1 MVIILILIL
10 IIVLLFLL
18 QNRVNT
24 FIGNYMLR
32 DAIPQSICPKFNF
45 IEKENKVKKSLE
57 TKPIL
62 RDVSEL
68 MFRTKSGEN
77 IYDKTQV

>member
-18 QNRVNT
+18 QNRVNS

-68 MFRTKSGEN
+68 MFRNKLGEN

>member
-62 RDVSEL
+62 RDVIEL

>member
-1 MVIILILIL
+1 
-10 IIVLLFLL
+10 
-18 QNRVNT
+18 
-24 FIGNYMLR
+24 MLR

-45 IEKENKVKKSLE
+45 IEKENKLKKSLE

>member
-68 MFRTKSGEN
+68 MFRSKLGDN

>member
-10 IIVLLFLL
+10 IIGLLFLL

-45 IEKENKVKKSLE
+45 IEKENKVKNGLE

-68 MFRTKSGEN
+68 MFRTKLGDN

>member
-45 IEKENKVKKSLE
+45 IEKENKLKKSLE

>member
-1 MVIILILIL
+1 
-10 IIVLLFLL
+10 
-18 QNRVNT
+18 
-24 FIGNYMLR
+24 MLR

-68 MFRTKSGEN
+68 MFRSKLGDT

>member
-10 IIVLLFLL
+10 IIVLLFFL

-32 DAIPQSICPKFNF
+32 DAIPESICPKFKF
-45 IEKENKVKKSLE
+45 IEKDNKVKKSLYN
-57 TKPIL
+57 KPIL
-62 RDVSEL
+62 RDVTEL
-68 MFRTKSGEN
+68 MFRNKPGEN